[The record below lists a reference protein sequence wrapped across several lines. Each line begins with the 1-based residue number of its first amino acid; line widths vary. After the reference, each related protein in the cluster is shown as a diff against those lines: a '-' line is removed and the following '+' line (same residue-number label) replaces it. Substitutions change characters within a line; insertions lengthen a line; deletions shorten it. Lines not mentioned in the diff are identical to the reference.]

1 MKIKKMKMKPVK
13 LGKLHLKSL
22 VPYRNK
28 YGKY

>member
-1 MKIKKMKMKPVK
+1 MKIKKMKPVK
-13 LGKLHLKSL
+13 LGRLHLKSL